1 LEDVDVLL
9 LLLVLL
15 GLVVLAEAAAAAAAA
30 LRMGIME
37 AGKGVAE
44 DDEAFGSEE
53 DDVSKA
59 LCAFDCLD
67 RAMMMIYYVCNGMET
82 TGCNLYSLTHSPPAS
97 YSLTGP
103 QLKYTRKNMKV
114 SRLTLWNL
122 QVSNVR

>member
-1 LEDVDVLL
+1 MLL

-44 DDEAFGSEE
+44 DDDEEDEAFGSEE

-67 RAMMMIYYVCNGMET
+67 RAMMIYYVCNGMET